1 MACLAEFPE
10 ALGDGG
16 MNASCRWGG
25 FLTVWM
31 PVRAL
36 VRRELLTT
44 LRLRRTYAMLFAL
57 VAVLAF
63 VAVGTWPGERV
74 SWSMRG
80 SWAREFMVWNSL
92 LLLLAGALVVPAFAG
107 SVVVNERERRTLEL
121 LWGTGIRPFTLVL
134 AKFLAS
140 MGLYALFVFAV
151 FPLLAVSYFLV
162 GVDVGLL
169 ALVLVELLVTAAAV
183 SAAGLWVS
191 CRVER
196 GLFALAAAFMLM
208 LFVQG
213 GHVITALLAV
223 ETLNLHHLSWFDDEF
238 FSWTMPQIPG
248 MVFPYAV
255 LGQVNF
261 MGLTTNEFMARAIGY
276 QVLVLVVF
284 LTLARR
290 AAARHLG
297 DYERHHA
304 PSEPVKLRKP
314 AQRPAAINQQT
325 FRVGM
330 WTMARF
336 EMRDVLSGVMRM
348 PRWLMILIVIGVVI
362 PFAILGWERGDSRAT
377 NYPRALHG
385 FYALLQGFAAM
396 IAPIFAAGYR
406 IRERQLGNEDALR
419 MTLLRPGTVFWG
431 KQWGG
436 LAWVFA
442 AWMVAVVLS
451 GFLWHLEDSFPH
463 ERTLHA
469 VGLVTVLVCGVQAF
483 VIATWFGTRMKEI
496 GGTLGATFLVLLAI
510 HLALP
515 FFLGWLTDEMGWLDR
530 RPGDRRPGRDTIE
543 WYNAT
548 SPIWSYFDVAW
559 MIRYA
564 REIPQLGGWFAAM
577 FGHGILSV
585 VLLLLAQARFMRD
598 WRTGAG

>member
-1 MACLAEFPE
+1 MACMAELPQ

-16 MNASCRWGG
+16 MSASRRVTR
-25 FLTVWM
+25 LLAAWM

-57 VAVLAF
+57 VVVLGF
-63 VAVGTWPGERV
+63 VAVVTWPSERV

-80 SWAREFMVWNSL
+80 NWAREFMLWNSL

-107 SVVVNERERRTLEL
+107 SAVVNERERRTLEL

-169 ALVLVELLVTAAAV
+169 ALVLVELLLTAAAV

-196 GLFALAAAFMLM
+196 GLFALAAAFILM

-213 GHVITALLAV
+213 GHVLSGLLAL
-223 ETLNLHHLSWFDDEF
+223 ETLRIPSSGQYEDLVFGWSL
-238 FSWTMPQIPG
+238 PQVPG
-248 MVFPYAV
+248 YAIAFAV
-255 LGQVNF
+255 LEGGGWAG
-261 MGLTTNEFMARAIGY
+261 MTNSFEWMARAIAF
-276 QVLVLVVF
+276 QVVF
-284 LTLARR
+284 CLIFLWLARR
-290 AAARHLG
+290 AAAKHLG
-297 DYERHHA
+297 AYESTQA
-304 PSEPVKLRKP
+304 PNREAAPVAIKE
-314 AQRPAAINQQT
+314 AGAASRYRT
-325 FRVGM
+325 VRAGV

-336 EMRDVLSGVMRM
+336 EMRDVLSGIKRM
-348 PRWLMILIVIGVVI
+348 PRWLMALIAVGVVI
-362 PFAILGWERGDSRAT
+362 PFAILGWERGDSGAT
-377 NYPRALHG
+377 NYPGSLHG
-385 FYALLQGFAAM
+385 FYALLQGLAAM

-451 GFLWHLEDSFPH
+451 AFMWRLEDSFPH
-463 ERTLHA
+463 ERLLHA
-469 VGLVTVLVCGVQAF
+469 VGLITVLVCGVQAF
-483 VIATWFGTRMKEI
+483 AIATWFGTRMKEV

-515 FFLGWLTDEMGWLDR
+515 VFLGWLSEEMGWMDR
-530 RPGDRRPGRDTIE
+530 RSGRYAIE
-543 WYNAT
+543 WYTAA

-564 REIPQLGGWFAAM
+564 RLTSDVGGWFAAM
-577 FGHGILSV
+577 LGHGVLTIS
-585 VLLLLAQARFMRD
+585 LLLLAQARFTRD